1 MKSSTVVIAGIMLT
15 AAGIA
20 GFADDGLLRKN
31 LSGVAGTPINGEQ
44 GSGLPGEASFG
55 IVDKASRQAAPE
67 FRQVAQNT
75 QPAAEAT
82 RPQATAPVVDE
93 SALRY
98 FASKGDTARLQA
110 EISRLRA
117 LYPDWTPPEDPLAVP
132 RNKDTQLET
141 MWQLYSEGRY
151 AEVRK
156 AIAERQAAEAA
167 WKPPADLLERLNVAE
182 ARARLVNASDLKQYE
197 TVIEVAASTPSLLTC
212 SEVDVLWRVADAFA
226 QTKRPDRARDAYL
239 YVLKNCDSAP
249 ERLATVQ
256 KAVSGLPY
264 DIAQEL
270 LAFERT
276 APGGGGEFESIGDD
290 LARRFVAEGD
300 GDGKLAVDP
309 KYILRLE
316 RLVETDGLASDALL
330 LGWYQLR
337 RDNMSAAEQWFRRAH
352 DKEDSASASQGLA
365 LTLIARKAHEDAEK
379 VLYPWRDASED
390 AKATYFAATAN
401 LLAIEPPVA
410 LSKEVLSRIAQET
423 TKGRDPATAQQ
434 FGWYARAM
442 EQPATAAQWFT
453 TALRWKPDDE
463 PSAYGL
469 ALSRNQLGDTAGVA
483 EIQRLWAGRS
493 ERIARLGE
501 TEEERREAIARQ
513 QRPLAR
519 EQAPISGGQQ
529 RAPAVV
535 TQAAPRTATRYVVE
549 QPVAVARQTQTTGRN
564 ATGCRTT
571 INPARLS
578 PQAALTHGWCLMD
591 LNRPLEAA
599 EAFAVA
605 LQAPASQMREDAA
618 YGQSLAYLRAGLT
631 NRAAVAATQSTQSRR
646 RAEEL
651 QSAILSDRAIA
662 AFDAKRY
669 REALIFL
676 DQLGQISTQR
686 SDLMVLRG
694 YAYLNLK
701 RYAEARRI
709 FEAVAATGN
718 RDAQRG
724 LADVGRAQE
733 IWPNK

>member
-44 GSGLPGEASFG
+44 ASGLPGEASFG

-276 APGGGGEFESIGDD
+276 APSGGGEFESIGDD

-410 LSKEVLSRIAQET
+410 LSEEVLSRIAQET

-469 ALSRNQLGDTAGVA
+469 ALSRNQLGDIAGVA

-501 TEEERREAIARQ
+501 TEEERRDAIARQ
-513 QRPLAR
+513 QQPLAR

-535 TQAAPRTATRYVVE
+535 TQAVPRTATRYVVE

-571 INPARLS
+571 INPSRLS
-578 PQAALTHGWCLMD
+578 PQAALTRGWCLMD

-646 RAEEL
+646 RADEL

-724 LADVGRAQE
+724 LADVGKAQE

>member
-1 MKSSTVVIAGIMLT
+1 MKSSTVVIAGIILT
-15 AAGIA
+15 AVGIV
-20 GFADDGLLRKN
+20 GFTDDGLLRKN
-31 LSGVAGTPINGEQ
+31 WAGNAGAPATGPDG
-44 GSGLPGEASFG
+44 GALPDEASFG
-55 IVDKASRQAAPE
+55 VVDRGSRGAAPE
-67 FRQVAQNT
+67 FRQVTQNT
-75 QPAAEAT
+75 QPADA
-82 RPQATAPVVDE
+82 RRSQATAPVVDE

-117 LYPDWTPPEDPLAVP
+117 LYPDWTPPKDPLAVP
-132 RNKDTQLET
+132 RNKDVQLET

-156 AIAERQAAEAA
+156 AIAERQASEAA

-212 SEVDVLWRVADAFA
+212 SEVDVLWRVAGAFTE
-226 QTKRPDRARDAYL
+226 TKRPDRARDAYL
-239 YVLKNCDSAP
+239 YVLKNCENAP

-264 DIAQEL
+264 EMAQEI
-270 LAFERT
+270 LAHERT
-276 APGGGGEFESIGDD
+276 APGGAAEFESIRDD

-300 GDGKLAVDP
+300 ADGKLAVDP
-309 KYILRLE
+309 KYIQRLE
-316 RLVETDGLASDALL
+316 RLVETEGMASDALL

-337 RDNMSAAEQWFRRAH
+337 RENISAAEQWFRRAH

-379 VLYPWRDASED
+379 VLYPWRDTSTD

-401 LLAIEPPVA
+401 LLAIEPPVT
-410 LSKEVLSRIAQET
+410 LSEEVLARIAQET

-442 EQPATAAQWFT
+442 EQPATAAQWFA

-469 ALSRNQLGDTAGVA
+469 ALSRNQLGDAAGVA

-501 TEEERREAIARQ
+501 TEEERRDAIARQ
-513 QRPLAR
+513 QQPLAR
-519 EQAPISGGQQ
+519 EPAPIVGTERRS
-529 RAPAVV
+529 PAVV
-535 TQAAPRTATRYVVE
+535 TEAAPRTTARYVG
-549 QPVAVARQTQTTGRN
+549 QPVIVARRPQAAGRA

-578 PQAALTHGWCLMD
+578 SQAALTRGWCLMD

-599 EAFAVA
+599 EAFEVA

-631 NRAAVAATQSTQSRR
+631 NKAAVAATKSTQSRG

-651 QSAILSDRAIA
+651 QSAILADRAIA

-669 REALIFL
+669 RETLIFL

-701 RYAEARRI
+701 YYAEARRI

-724 LADVGRAQE
+724 LADVGKAQE

>member
-1 MKSSTVVIAGIMLT
+1 MKSSIVVIAGVMVTAVGIAALT
-15 AAGIA
+15 DDRLLCKNFGGIA
-20 GFADDGLLRKN
+20 GAPTTGQEE
-31 LSGVAGTPINGEQ
+31 SA
-44 GSGLPGEASFG
+44 LPEEESFG
-55 IVDKASRQAAPE
+55 LVDRRARSAEAQ

-75 QPAAEAT
+75 QPAAGSVQ
-82 RPQATAPVVDE
+82 PQTMAPVVDE

-117 LYPDWTPPEDPLAVP
+117 LYPDWTPPKDPLAVP
-132 RNKDTQLET
+132 RNKDVQLET

-156 AIAERQAAEAA
+156 MIAERQATEAA

-182 ARARLVNASDLKQYE
+182 ARARLVNASDLNQYE

-226 QTKRPDRARDAYL
+226 ETNRRDRARDAYL
-239 YVLKNCDSAP
+239 YVLKNCENAA
-249 ERLATVQ
+249 ERLATAQ

-264 DIAQEL
+264 DMAQEL
-270 LAFERT
+270 LAYERT
-276 APGGGGEFESIGDD
+276 APGGVAEFETIRDD
-290 LARRFVAEGD
+290 LARRFVAEG
-300 GDGKLAVDP
+300 GADGKLAVDP
-309 KYILRLE
+309 KYFQRLE
-316 RLVETDGLASDALL
+316 RLVETGGMASDALL

-337 RDNMSAAEQWFRRAH
+337 RNNMSAAEHWFRRAH

-365 LTLIARKAHEDAEK
+365 LTFIARKAHEDAEK
-379 VLYPWRDASED
+379 VLYPWRDVSAD
-390 AKATYFAATAN
+390 ARATYFAATAN
-401 LLAIEPPVA
+401 LLAIDPPVT
-410 LSKEVLSRIAQET
+410 LGEEVLTRIAQET

-442 EQPATAAQWFT
+442 EQPATAAQWFA

-469 ALSRNQLGDTAGVA
+469 ALSRNQLGAAGAA

-501 TEEERREAIARQ
+501 TEEQRDALTRQ
-513 QRPLAR
+513 QQLAR
-519 EQAPISGGQQ
+519 EQAPVAGAERKS
-529 RAPAVV
+529 PAVV
-535 TQAAPRTATRYVVE
+535 TRTGPQTTTRYVVE
-549 QPVAVARQTQTTGRN
+549 GPVAVGRQTQKAGRS
-564 ATGCRTT
+564 AAGCQTT
-571 INPARLS
+571 INPALLS
-578 PQAALTHGWCLMD
+578 PQAALMRGWCLMD

-599 EAFAVA
+599 EAFEVA

-618 YGQSLAYLRAGLT
+618 YGQSLAYLRVGLT
-631 NRAAVAATQSTQSRR
+631 NKAAVAATKSTQSRVR
-646 RAEEL
+646 VEEL
-651 QSAILSDRAIA
+651 QSAILADRAIA

-701 RYAEARRI
+701 RYADARRI

-724 LADVGRAQE
+724 LADVGKAQE

>member
-1 MKSSTVVIAGIMLT
+1 MKSSTVVIAGIMFT
-15 AAGIA
+15 AVGIA
-20 GFADDGLLRKN
+20 GFADDGLLRRN
-31 LSGVAGTPINGEQ
+31 LGTTSGASGAGEGIQ
-44 GSGLPGEASFG
+44 EASFG
-55 IVDKASRQAAPE
+55 LVDKGARSTVPE
-67 FRQVAQNT
+67 YQQVAQNT
-75 QPAAEAT
+75 QQPAAGTT
-82 RPQATAPVVDE
+82 RPQAAAPVVDE

-117 LYPDWTPPEDPLAVP
+117 LYPDWTPPKDPLAVP
-132 RNKDTQLET
+132 RNKDVQLET

-156 AIAERQAAEAA
+156 AIAERQTAETG

-197 TVIEVAASTPSLLTC
+197 TVIEVAAGTPSLLTC
-212 SEVDVLWRVADAFA
+212 SEVDVLWRVADAFV
-226 QTKRPDRARDAYL
+226 QTDRPDRARDAYL
-239 YVLKNCDSAP
+239 YVLKNCESAP

-264 DIAQEL
+264 DMAQEL

-276 APGGGGEFESIGDD
+276 APGGVAEFESLRDD

-309 KYILRLE
+309 KYIQRLE
-316 RLVETDGLASDALL
+316 RLVETEGLASDALL

-337 RDNMSAAEQWFRRAH
+337 RDNMAAAEQWFRRAH

-379 VLYPWRDASED
+379 VLYPWRDASQD

-410 LSKEVLSRIAQET
+410 LSEEVLARIAQET

-469 ALSRNQLGDTAGVA
+469 ALSLNQLGDTAGVA
-483 EIQRLWAGRS
+483 EIQRQWAGRS

-501 TEEERREAIARQ
+501 TEEERRDAIARQ
-513 QRPLAR
+513 QQPPVR
-519 EQAPISGGQQ
+519 EPVPATAVQ
-529 RAPAVV
+529 RTEPVVV
-535 TQAAPRTATRYVVE
+535 TRQPAPQTTTRYVTE
-549 QPVAVARQTQTTGRN
+549 QPVAAARQPQRTVRS
-564 ATGCRTT
+564 ATGCRTS
-571 INPARLS
+571 INPAQLS
-578 PQAALTHGWCLMD
+578 PQAALNRGWCLMD

-599 EAFAVA
+599 EAFEVA

-631 NRAAVAATQSTQSRR
+631 NKAAVAATRSKQSRGR
-646 RAEEL
+646 VEEL
-651 QSAILSDRAIA
+651 QSAILADRAIA

-669 REALIFL
+669 RETLIFL

-686 SDLMVLRG
+686 TDLMVLRG

-718 RDAQRG
+718 RDAQRA
-724 LADVGRAQE
+724 LADVSKAQE